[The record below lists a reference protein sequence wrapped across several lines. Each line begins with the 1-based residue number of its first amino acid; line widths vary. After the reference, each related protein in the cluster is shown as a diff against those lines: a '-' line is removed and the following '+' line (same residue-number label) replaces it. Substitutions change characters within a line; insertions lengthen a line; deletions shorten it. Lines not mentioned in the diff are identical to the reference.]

1 MKNESSGP
9 LGHPSR
15 RDFLRIG
22 TAGAIGLGM
31 TELPAES
38 QDAPGSTGHD
48 EPAGRPATMI
58 NVPFEKSAPRIGFIG
73 TGGRG
78 TNLLENLL
86 GADAKILAIC
96 DIVREKAEHAQ
107 SLVTK
112 AGQSSPELYTD
123 GEHAFEKLVARDDLD
138 LVIIAT
144 PWDWHVDMAVASMK
158 HGKHT
163 CTEVPAATSIEDCWR
178 LVDTSEQTR
187 RHCIM
192 LENCCYGAN
201 ETTVLRMAHAGLF
214 GDLLYG
220 EGAYLHDLR
229 DELFSNKGEGLWR
242 RNFHT
247 RYNGNIYPTHGLG
260 PVANYMRINR
270 GDRFDY
276 MVSMSSPQRGL
287 DEYRKAHIN
296 DNDPRWAERYVTG
309 DLNTSLIKTANGLNI
324 TLKHDTSNPHPYDRL
339 NVIGGTKG
347 VFVDYPPRI
356 YFDGAGKEDWGS
368 LDQYKQYQHP
378 LWVKEGEIAKKIGGH
393 GGMDFIM
400 LYRLV
405 ECMREGLCP
414 DMDVY
419 DAAAWSAPG
428 PLSFV
433 SVANGSAPQK
443 FPDFTRGR
451 WKERQASQ
459 IAL

>member
-1 MKNESSGP
+1 MKNEPSDLIGQ
-9 LGHPSR
+9 PSR

-22 TAGAIGLGM
+22 AAGALAASM
-31 TELPAES
+31 PAMHGEPPAA
-38 QDAPGSTGHD
+38 DAPATQ
-48 EPAGRPATMI
+48 ATTMI
-58 NVPFEKSAPRIGFIG
+58 NVPFEKAAPRIGIIG

-86 GADAKILAIC
+86 GADAKVLALC

-107 SLVTK
+107 SLVAK
-112 AGQSSPELYTD
+112 AGQKPPELYTE

-144 PWDWHVDMAVASMK
+144 PWDWHVDMAVAVMK
-158 HGKHT
+158 HGKHAA
-163 CTEVPAATSIEDCWR
+163 TEVPAATSIEDCWR
-178 LVDTSEQTR
+178 LVDTSEETR
-187 RHCIM
+187 RHCTM

-220 EGAYLHDLR
+220 EGAYVHDLR
-229 DELFSNKGEGLWR
+229 EELFSNKGEGLWR
-242 RNFHT
+242 RDFHT
-247 RYNGNIYPTHGLG
+247 RLNGNLYPTHGLG
-260 PVANYMRINR
+260 PVANYMRVNR

-276 MVSMSSPQRGL
+276 IVSMSTPQRGL
-287 DEYRKAHIN
+287 DEYRKAHCN
-296 DNDPRWAERYVTG
+296 DNDPRWAERYITG
-309 DLNTSLIKTANGLNI
+309 DLNTSLIKTAKGLNI

-347 VFVDYPPRI
+347 VFSDYPPRI
-356 YFDGAGKEDWGS
+356 YFDGQTGDEAWGS

-378 LWVKEGEIAKKIGGH
+378 LWVKEGEIAKKLGGH

-400 LYRLV
+400 LYRLL

-428 PLSFV
+428 PLSV
-433 SVANGSAPQK
+433 ASVTNGSAPQK
-443 FPDFTRGR
+443 FPDFTRGK
-451 WKERQASQ
+451 WKERPASQ

>member
-1 MKNESSGP
+1 MKNQLSDPQGQ
-9 LGHPSR
+9 PSR

-22 TAGAIGLGM
+22 AAGALAAGM
-31 TELPAES
+31 LPLSAEEAGD
-38 QDAPGSTGHD
+38 DAPAAH
-48 EPAGRPATMI
+48 AGTMI
-58 NVPFEKSAPRIGFIG
+58 NVPFEKSAPRIGLIG

-86 GADAKILAIC
+86 GADAKVLALC
-96 DIVREKAEHAQ
+96 DIVPEKAQHAQ

-112 AGQSSPELYTD
+112 AGQNSPQLYTE

-144 PWDWHVDMAVASMK
+144 PWNWHVDMAVSAMK
-158 HGKHT
+158 HGKHAA
-163 CTEVPAATSIEDCWR
+163 TEVPAATSIEDCWR

-187 RHCIM
+187 RHCMM

-201 ETTVLRMAHAGLF
+201 ETTVLRMTHAGLF

-220 EGAYLHDLR
+220 EGAYVHDLR
-229 DELFSNKGEGLWR
+229 EELFSNKGEGLWR
-242 RNFHT
+242 RDFHT
-247 RYNGNIYPTHGLG
+247 RFNGNLYPTHGLG

-276 MVSMSSPQRGL
+276 MVSMSTPQRGL
-287 DEYRKAHIN
+287 DAFRQAN
-296 DNDPRWAERYVTG
+296 CSDTDPRWAERYVTG
-309 DLNTSLIKTANGLNI
+309 DLNTSLIKTAHGLNI

-339 NVIGGTKG
+339 NVIGGSKG

-356 YFDGAGKEDWGS
+356 YFDGSGKEEWGS

-378 LWVKEGEIAKKIGGH
+378 LWVKEGEIAKKLGGH

-400 LYRLV
+400 LYRLL

-419 DAAAWSAPG
+419 DAATWSSPG
-428 PLSFV
+428 PLSV
-433 SVANGSAPQK
+433 ASVANGSAPQK
-443 FPDFTRGR
+443 FPDFTRGK
-451 WKERQASQ
+451 WKEREASQ

>member
-1 MKNESSGP
+1 MKNPSPDQSGQT
-9 LGHPSR
+9 SR
-15 RDFLRIG
+15 REFIRIG
-22 TAGAIGLGM
+22 AAGALAAAVPQM
-31 TELPAES
+31 HAEPP
-38 QDAPGSTGHD
+38 QD
-48 EPAGRPATMI
+48 EPQRPHSASMI

-86 GADAKILAIC
+86 GADAKILALC

-112 AGQSSPELYTD
+112 AGQPSPELYTD
-123 GEHAFEKLVARDDLD
+123 GEHAYEKLVARDDLD

-144 PWDWHVDMAVASMK
+144 PWNWHVDMAVAAMK
-158 HGKHT
+158 HGKHAA
-163 CTEVPAATSIEDCWR
+163 TEVPAATSIDDCWR
-178 LVDTSEQTR
+178 LVDTSEETR
-187 RHCIM
+187 RHCMM

-220 EGAYLHDLR
+220 EGAYIHDLR

-242 RNFHT
+242 RDFHT
-247 RYNGNIYPTHGLG
+247 RLNGNLYPTHGLG

-276 MVSMSSPQRGL
+276 MVSMSTPQRGL
-287 DEYRKAHIN
+287 DEYRKAHCS
-296 DNDPRWAERYVTG
+296 DTDPRWAERYVTG
-309 DLNTSLIKTANGLNI
+309 DLNTSLIKTAKGLNI
-324 TLKHDTSNPHPYDRL
+324 TLKHDTSDPHPYDRL

-347 VFVDYPPRI
+347 VFADYPPRI
-356 YFDGAGKEDWGS
+356 YFDGQGKEDWGS

-378 LWVKEGEIAKKIGGH
+378 LWVKEGEIAKKLGGH

-400 LYRLV
+400 LYRLL

-428 PLSFV
+428 PLSV
-433 SVANGSAPQK
+433 ASVANGSAPQK
-443 FPDFTRGR
+443 FPDFTRGK
-451 WKERQASQ
+451 WKEREASQ